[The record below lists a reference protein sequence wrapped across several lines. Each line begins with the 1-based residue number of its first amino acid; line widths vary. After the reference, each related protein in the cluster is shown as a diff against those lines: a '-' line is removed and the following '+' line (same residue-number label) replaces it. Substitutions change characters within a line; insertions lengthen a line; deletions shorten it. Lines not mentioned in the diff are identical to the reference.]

1 MLALSRKQ
9 ALFWLLI
16 LLSCLVALA
25 ISMTVISATNP
36 GMWHQFMSVVPKVL
50 NHM

>member
-9 ALFWLLI
+9 TLFLLLI

-36 GMWHQFMSVVPKVL
+36 GMFHQFMGVVPKIWS
-50 NHM
+50 HY